1 MENHI
6 PQSEYPDK
14 KRPKALRD
22 ISIRAFNGWMITI
35 ACILFALLLS
45 FIIHM
50 IVRYNAMIKASD
62 DYIAAESDAAMLHS
76 ASDYLTEEVRLFAIN
91 MDLKHINNY
100 FHEVNITKRREHAL
114 EELQN
119 HSVDDDTKHSLENAL
134 KNSNKLIQQEIY
146 SMKLI
151 AVANNY
157 KKGDLP
163 EEVQSVTLTADDAA
177 LTPEE
182 QIKKGQLMV
191 FDQSYQ
197 DTKQHITTQLDT
209 FTDRILSTMR
219 YRQEKCINSL
229 HLSII
234 LVIIFVSLL
243 FIMNMITFL
252 VITLLVVHP
261 LKVYIHCIEDK
272 KLFEVTGASEFKYM
286 AVTYNN
292 IYELNSANEAMLRY
306 KAEHDPLT
314 GILNRESFFQLQAM
328 MKNSSHPIAL
338 LLADVDEFKQINDIY
353 GHEMGDEV
361 LKKVAHSLK
370 TTFRS
375 SDYCIRIGGDEF
387 AMLLMDM
394 QLSDQDLI
402 RRKVTYLNDMLKNPD
417 DNLPPTSLSIG
428 VAFSEHGYR
437 DDLYKQADSVLYKV
451 KEHGRCGCAFY
462 HPYKIESYIKQEN
475 L

>member
-1 MENHI
+1 MENHA
-6 PQSEYPDK
+6 PQSECPDK
-14 KRPKALRD
+14 KRPKVLRD

-119 HSVDDDTKHSLENAL
+119 HSVDDDTKRSLEDAL

-182 QIKKGQLMV
+182 QIKK
-191 FDQSYQ
+191 
-197 DTKQHITTQLDT
+197 
-209 FTDRILSTMR
+209 
-219 YRQEKCINSL
+219 
-229 HLSII
+229 
-234 LVIIFVSLL
+234 
-243 FIMNMITFL
+243 
-252 VITLLVVHP
+252 
-261 LKVYIHCIEDK
+261 
-272 KLFEVTGASEFKYM
+272 
-286 AVTYNN
+286 
-292 IYELNSANEAMLRY
+292 
-306 KAEHDPLT
+306 
-314 GILNRESFFQLQAM
+314 
-328 MKNSSHPIAL
+328 
-338 LLADVDEFKQINDIY
+338 
-353 GHEMGDEV
+353 
-361 LKKVAHSLK
+361 
-370 TTFRS
+370 
-375 SDYCIRIGGDEF
+375 
-387 AMLLMDM
+387 
-394 QLSDQDLI
+394 
-402 RRKVTYLNDMLKNPD
+402 
-417 DNLPPTSLSIG
+417 DN
-428 VAFSEHGYR
+428 
-437 DDLYKQADSVLYKV
+437 
-451 KEHGRCGCAFY
+451 
-462 HPYKIESYIKQEN
+462 
-475 L
+475 